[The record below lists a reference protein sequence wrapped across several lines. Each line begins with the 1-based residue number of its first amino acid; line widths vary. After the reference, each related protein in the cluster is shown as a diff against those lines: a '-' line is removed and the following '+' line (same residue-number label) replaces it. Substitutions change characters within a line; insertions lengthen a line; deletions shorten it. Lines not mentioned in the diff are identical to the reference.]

1 MKRFIFSA
9 LILSFIAC
17 NNQADEQQ
25 QSTDST
31 NIPIDTIENV
41 KKPDSMTTEK
51 KSNRDSV
58 FSNKKFKDVRIQKLN
73 DTTFRITGKAQ
84 VFEANFEWNIKEGN
98 VLLKKG
104 HTTTDAGAPEFG
116 KFNFTVTASKKNP
129 SSTLEIVI
137 FEPSANDGT
146 PQGEL
151 LMPLN

>member
-9 LILSFIAC
+9 LILSIIAC
-17 NNQADEQQ
+17 NNPSNEQQ
-25 QSTDST
+25 PATDSG
-31 NIPIDTIENV
+31 NIPVDTITNV
-41 KKPDSMTTEK
+41 TKPDSVLTGK
-51 KSNRDSV
+51 ASNTDSV
-58 FSNKKFKDVRIQKLN
+58 FSNKKFKDVKIQKLN

-84 VFEANFEWNIKEGN
+84 VFEANFEWNIKEDN

-116 KFNFTVTASKKNP
+116 KFNFTVTAKKKNP

-146 PQGEL
+146 PQGE
-151 LMPLN
+151 MTIPLK